1 MGAGDFWVGPRREGL
16 GACAASGWVDSP
28 DCVPSCVIPVFAQGL
43 GRRFGAIS
51 GLNRQS
57 GIRNVSGRNNAR
69 YAITLS
75 YAFLSFLLELS
86 YLLGG
91 GPGTGE
97 WVVATVV
104 VFSWAWYCRRKRGA
118 KFTLLRMLLRDP
130 GPRIKLD
137 PHLHPPDDGEQRP
150 VPPTTAWEARQR
162 QVTIQGDQWTGFKAT
177 GGSSPSG

>member
-86 YLLGG
+86 YFRGRDG
-91 GPGTGE
+91 RRSRKPGARACRCGQSNG
-97 WVVATVV
+97 
-104 VFSWAWYCRRKRGA
+104 SWAS
-118 KFTLLRMLLRDP
+118 T
-130 GPRIKLD
+130 GPPSGVIW
-137 PHLHPPDDGEQRP
+137 RP
-150 VPPTTAWEARQR
+150 EVLQ
-162 QVTIQGDQWTGFKAT
+162 D
-177 GGSSPSG
+177 GSSGWCPIRRHRIPWQRNGVTFSLNTYPDIFPDLRPLWRSKAVPRG